1 MESRQNCTQ
10 PETGEQLIQNV
21 KMRTGETYL
30 SMLDTI
36 YKAAERLEN
45 VCVKTPLAINNN
57 LSTVYN
63 AKVQFKR
70 EDLQR
75 VRSYKI
81 RGAYNKMA
89 TMSKEELSRGIVCA
103 SAGNHAQ
110 GVAFACNSMKV
121 KGTIFMPLPT
131 PGQKLEQVKMFGGDY
146 IDIVLHGDTF
156 DEAKDAAMR
165 FCNEQNGMFIHPFD
179 DPAIIEGQ
187 ATTALEILEQTDEPI
202 DYLFVPIGGG
212 GLAAGVC
219 TVFKELSPQTKIIG
233 VEPSAAA
240 SMKKAL
246 EVGKPV
252 HLEKISR
259 FVDGAAVQ
267 QVGDLT
273 FEICK
278 NTLHDMAVVEEGLVC
293 ETILSLYNKDAIVVE
308 PAGALSVAVLEKYKE
323 QIEGKNVVCI
333 ISGSNNDIT
342 RMEEIKE
349 KALLYANL
357 KHYFLV
363 RFPQR
368 PGALKSFVMDVLGR
382 NDDITFFE
390 YTQKNSKEKGI
401 AVVGIALKQK
411 EDFTPLMDKM
421 KKYDFFVNY
430 LNNDPS
436 LMNLLI

>member
-1 MESRQNCTQ
+1 MMKE
-10 PETGEQLIQNV
+10 ETCSPV
-21 KMRTGETYL
+21 
-30 SMLDTI
+30 
-36 YKAAERLEN
+36 LEN
-45 VCVKTPLAINNN
+45 VYKAEERLRNVVVRTPLAVNNN
-57 LSTVYN
+57 LSGIYN
-63 AKVQFKR
+63 SNISFKR

-89 TMSKEELSRGIVCA
+89 TMSREELEKGVVCA

-110 GVAFACNSMKV
+110 GVAFACHTMKV

-131 PGQKLEQVKMFGGDY
+131 PGQKLEQVKMFGGSY
-146 IDIVLHGDTF
+146 IDVVLYGDTF
-156 DEAKDAAMR
+156 DAAKDAAMR
-165 FCNEQNGMFIHPFD
+165 FCKDHDSAFIHPFD

-187 ATTALEILEQTDEPI
+187 ATTALEILEQAENSV

-212 GLAAGVC
+212 GLAAGIC
-219 TVFKELSPQTKIIG
+219 SVFKELSPHTRIIG

-240 SMKKAL
+240 SMKKAI
-246 EVGKPV
+246 EKGKPV
-252 HLEKISR
+252 LLEKISR

-267 QVGDLT
+267 QVGELT
-273 FEICK
+273 FEHCK
-278 NTLHDMAVVEEGLVC
+278 NVLYDMVTVDEGSVC

-308 PAGALSVAVLEKYKE
+308 PAGALSVTALEKYKDE
-323 QIEGKNVVCI
+323 IQGKNVVCI

-349 KALLYANL
+349 KALLYAGL

-368 PGALKSFVMDVLGR
+368 PGALKTFVMDVLGTD
-382 NDDITFFE
+382 DDITYFE

-411 EDFTPLMDKM
+411 EDFSPLINKM
-421 KKYDFFVNY
+421 KQYDFFVNY

>member
-1 MESRQNCTQ
+1 MKEGVSSSVL
-10 PETGEQLIQNV
+10 EHV
-21 KMRTGETYL
+21 
-30 SMLDTI
+30 
-36 YKAAERLEN
+36 YKAEERLKN
-45 VCVKTPLAINNN
+45 VVVKTPLAVNNN
-57 LSTVYN
+57 LSAIYDAN
-63 AKVQFKR
+63 ICFKR

-89 TMSKEELSRGIVCA
+89 TMTEEELSKGVVCA

-110 GVAFACNSMKV
+110 GVAFACQTMKV

-131 PGQKLEQVKMFGGDY
+131 PGQKLEQVKMFGGEY
-146 IDIVLHGDTF
+146 IEVILFGDTF
-156 DEAKDAAMR
+156 DAAKDAALR
-165 FCNEQNGMFIHPFD
+165 FCKDHNSVFIHPFD

-187 ATTALEILEQTDEPI
+187 ATTALEILEQAEGMV

-219 TVFKELSPQTKIIG
+219 TVFQHLSPQTKIIG

-246 EVGKPV
+246 EKGKPV
-252 HLEKISR
+252 LLEKISR

-273 FEICK
+273 FDRCK
-278 NTLHDMAVVEEGLVC
+278 NILYDMATVDEGLVC

-308 PAGALSVAVLEKYKE
+308 PAGALSVAALEKYGDEIK
-323 QIEGKNVVCI
+323 GKNVVCI

-349 KALLYANL
+349 KALLHAGL

-368 PGALKSFVMDVLGR
+368 PGALKAFVMDVLGPD
-382 NDDITFFE
+382 DDITYFE

-401 AVVGIALKQK
+401 AVVGIALKQNK
-411 EDFTPLMDKM
+411 DFTPLIDKM
-421 KKYDFFVNY
+421 KQYDFFVNY

>member
-1 MESRQNCTQ
+1 MIKE
-10 PETGEQLIQNV
+10 
-21 KMRTGETYL
+21 ETYP
-30 SMLDTI
+30 SVLDNV
-36 YKAAERLEN
+36 YQAARRLKN
-45 VCVKTPLAINNN
+45 VVVRTPLAINNN
-57 LSTVYN
+57 LSGIYG
-63 AKVQFKR
+63 AKISFKR
-70 EDLQR
+70 EDLQQ

-89 TMSKEELSRGIVCA
+89 VMSPEDLEKGVVCA

-110 GVAFACNSMKV
+110 GVAFACNTMKV

-146 IDIVLHGDTF
+146 IDVVLFGDTF
-156 DEAKDAAMR
+156 DEAKDAALE
-165 FCNEQNGMFIHPFD
+165 FCRDKQGIFIHPFD
-179 DPAIIEGQ
+179 DQDIIDGQ
-187 ATTALEILEQTDEPI
+187 ATAALEILEQSGEPV
-202 DYLFVPIGGG
+202 DYLFVPVGGG
-212 GLAAGVC
+212 GLAAGIC
-219 TVFKELSPQTKIIG
+219 TVFRELSPQTKIIG

-246 EVGKPV
+246 ENGKPV
-252 HLEKISR
+252 LLEKISR

-267 QVGDLT
+267 KVGNLN
-273 FEICK
+273 FEHCK
-278 NTLHDMAVVEEGLVC
+278 NVLHEMAVVDEGLVC
-293 ETILSLYNKDAIVVE
+293 ETILSLYNKDAVVVE
-308 PAGALSVAVLEKYKE
+308 PAGALSVTALKKYQD
-323 QIEGKNVVCI
+323 QIKGKNVVCI

-349 KALLYANL
+349 KALLYAGL

-363 RFPQR
+363 RFAQR
-368 PGALKSFVMDVLGR
+368 PGALKNFVLNVLGP

-401 AVVGIALKQK
+401 AVVGIGLKQS
-411 EDFTPLMDKM
+411 EDFTPLFNNM

>member
-1 MESRQNCTQ
+1 MKEKNQQAVTLDN
-10 PETGEQLIQNV
+10 IQ
-21 KMRTGETYL
+21 
-30 SMLDTI
+30 
-36 YKAAERLEN
+36 KAAERLKE
-45 VCVKTPLAINNN
+45 VSVRTPLSVNNN

-63 AKVQFKR
+63 ANISFKR

-89 TMSKEELSRGIVCA
+89 TLSKENLSKGVVCA

-110 GVAFACNSMKV
+110 GVAFACNSMKT

-131 PGQKLEQVKMFGGDY
+131 PGQKLEQVKMFGGSY
-146 IDIVLHGDTF
+146 VDIVLYGDTF
-156 DEAKDAAMR
+156 DEAKDAALE
-165 FCNEQNGMFIHPFD
+165 FCQTNDGVFIHPFD

-187 ATTALEILEQTDEPI
+187 ATVALEILEQANGLI
-202 DYLFVPIGGG
+202 DYLFLPIGGG

-219 TVFKELSPQTKIIG
+219 SVFQTLSPKTKIIG
-233 VEPSAAA
+233 VEPSGAA
-240 SMKKAL
+240 SMTRAM
-246 EVGKPV
+246 EVGEPF

-267 QVGDLT
+267 KVGDLN
-273 FEICK
+273 FNICK
-278 NTLHDMAVVEEGLVC
+278 NTLHDVVTIEEGMIC
-293 ETILSLYNKDAIVVE
+293 ETILSLYNKDAVVVE
-308 PAGALSVAVLEKYKE
+308 PAGALSVAALEKYREEIK
-323 QIEGKNVVCI
+323 GKNVVCI

-349 KALLYANL
+349 KALLYAGL

-368 PGALKSFVMDVLGR
+368 PGALKSFVMDVLGP
-382 NDDITFFE
+382 NDDITTFE
-390 YTQKNSKEKGI
+390 YTKKNSKEKGI
-401 AVVGIALKQK
+401 AVVGIILKK
-411 EDFTPLMDKM
+411 NEDFDPLLLNM

>member
-1 MESRQNCTQ
+1 MMKEEVCT
-10 PETGEQLIQNV
+10 
-21 KMRTGETYL
+21 
-30 SMLDTI
+30 SFLDRV
-36 YKAAERLEN
+36 YQAEERLKN
-45 VCVKTPLAINNN
+45 VIVKTPLAVNHN
-57 LSTVYN
+57 LSKVYGAN
-63 AKVQFKR
+63 IHFKR
-70 EDLQR
+70 EDLQQ

-89 TMSKEELSRGIVCA
+89 TMSQESLAKGVVCA

-110 GVAFACNSMKV
+110 GVAFACSTMKV
-121 KGTIFMPLPT
+121 KGTVFMPLPT
-131 PGQKLEQVKMFGGDY
+131 PGQKLEQVRMFGGEY

-165 FCNEQNGMFIHPFD
+165 FCTDNDGVFIHPFD
-179 DPAIIEGQ
+179 DASIIEGQ
-187 ATTALEILEQTDEPI
+187 ATVAMEILEQATEQI

-212 GLAAGVC
+212 GLAAGIC
-219 TVFKELSPQTKIIG
+219 SVFRGLSPQTKIIG

-246 EVGKPV
+246 EKGEPV
-252 HLEKISR
+252 LLEKISR

-267 QVGDLT
+267 KVGSLT
-273 FEICK
+273 FEHCR
-278 NTLHDMAVVEEGLVC
+278 NTLHQMVTVDEGLVC

-308 PAGALSVAVLEKYKE
+308 PAGALSIAALEKYKTE
-323 QIEGKNVVCI
+323 IKGKNVVCI

-349 KALLYANL
+349 KALLYAGL

-368 PGALKSFVMDVLGR
+368 PGALKTFVMDVLGPD
-382 NDDITFFE
+382 DDITSFE
-390 YTQKNSKEKGI
+390 YTQKNAKEKGI
-401 AVVGIALKQK
+401 AVVGIALKQNK
-411 EDFTPLMDKM
+411 DFKPLIDKM

>member
-1 MESRQNCTQ
+1 MMNEGISSS
-10 PETGEQLIQNV
+10 V
-21 KMRTGETYL
+21 
-30 SMLDTI
+30 
-36 YKAAERLEN
+36 LEN
-45 VCVKTPLAINNN
+45 VYKAEERLKNVVVKTPLAVNNN
-57 LSTVYN
+57 LSAIYEAN
-63 AKVQFKR
+63 IRFKR

-89 TMSKEELSRGIVCA
+89 TMSEDELSKGVVCA

-110 GVAFACNSMKV
+110 GVAFACHAMKV

-131 PGQKLEQVKMFGGDY
+131 PGQKLEQVKMFGGEY
-146 IDIVLHGDTF
+146 IDVILFGDTF
-156 DEAKDAAMR
+156 DAAKDAALR
-165 FCNEQNGMFIHPFD
+165 FSKDNYSAFIHPFD

-187 ATTALEILEQTDEPI
+187 ATTAMEILEQAEGI
-202 DYLFVPIGGG
+202 VDYLFVPIGGG
-212 GLAAGVC
+212 GLAAGIC
-219 TVFKELSPQTKIIG
+219 TVFQHLSPQTKIIG

-246 EVGKPV
+246 EKGKPV
-252 HLEKISR
+252 LLEKISR

-267 QVGDLT
+267 QVGDIT
-273 FEICK
+273 FDRCK
-278 NTLHDMAVVEEGLVC
+278 NILHDMATVEEGLVC

-308 PAGALSVAVLEKYKE
+308 PAGALSVAALEKYREEIK
-323 QIEGKNVVCI
+323 GKNVVCI

-349 KALLYANL
+349 KALLYAGL

-368 PGALKSFVMDVLGR
+368 PGALKTFVMDVLGPD
-382 NDDITFFE
+382 DDITYFE

-401 AVVGIALKQK
+401 AVVGIALKQNK
-411 EDFTPLMDKM
+411 DFTPLIDKM
-421 KKYDFFVNY
+421 KQHDFFVNY

>member
-1 MESRQNCTQ
+1 MMKEEIGSS
-10 PETGEQLIQNV
+10 V
-21 KMRTGETYL
+21 
-30 SMLDTI
+30 
-36 YKAAERLEN
+36 LEN
-45 VCVKTPLAINNN
+45 VYKAEERLKNVVVKTPLALNNN
-57 LSTVYN
+57 LSAVYDAN
-63 AKVQFKR
+63 ISFKR

-89 TMSKEELSRGIVCA
+89 TMSQEDLGRGLVCA

-110 GVAFACNSMKV
+110 GVAFACQTMKV
-121 KGTIFMPLPT
+121 RGTIFMPLPT
-131 PGQKLEQVKMFGGDY
+131 PGQKLEQVKMFGGSY
-146 IDIVLHGDTF
+146 IDVVLHGDTF

-165 FCNEQNGMFIHPFD
+165 FCSENDGIFIHPFD
-179 DPAIIEGQ
+179 DQAIIEGQ
-187 ATTALEILEQTDEPI
+187 ATVGLEILEQSREPV

-219 TVFKELSPQTKIIG
+219 SVFQELSPQTKIIG

-246 EVGKPV
+246 EKGRPV
-252 HLEKISR
+252 LLEKISR

-267 QVGDLT
+267 QVGNLT
-273 FEICK
+273 FELCK
-278 NTLHDMAVVEEGLVC
+278 DVLYEMATVDEGLVC

-308 PAGALSVAVLEKYKE
+308 PAGALSVAALERYKDE
-323 QIEGKNVVCI
+323 IKGKNVVCV

-349 KALLYANL
+349 KALLYAGL

-368 PGALKSFVMDVLGR
+368 PGALKTFVIDVLGPD
-382 NDDITFFE
+382 DDITFFE

-401 AVVGIALKQK
+401 AVVGIALKHN
-411 EDFTPLMDKM
+411 EDFTPLIHNM

>member
-1 MESRQNCTQ
+1 ME
-10 PETGEQLIQNV
+10 
-21 KMRTGETYL
+21 ETYP
-30 SMLDTI
+30 SVLDNV
-36 YKAAERLEN
+36 YKAAKRLRN
-45 VCVKTPLAINNN
+45 VVVRTPLAINNH
-57 LSTVYN
+57 LSGIYN
-63 AKVQFKR
+63 AKISFKR
-70 EDLQR
+70 EDLQQ

-89 TMSKEELSRGIVCA
+89 VMSPENLAKGVVCA

-110 GVAFACNSMKV
+110 GVAFACSTMKV

-131 PGQKLEQVKMFGGDY
+131 PGQKLEQVKMFGGDD
-146 IDIVLHGDTF
+146 IDIVLYGDTF
-156 DEAKDAAMR
+156 DEAKDAALK
-165 FCNEQNGMFIHPFD
+165 FCKENHGIFIHPFD
-179 DPAIIEGQ
+179 DQDIINGQ
-187 ATTALEILEQTDEPI
+187 ATAALEILEQSDEPI
-202 DYLFVPIGGG
+202 DYLFLPVGGG

-219 TVFKELSPQTKIIG
+219 SVFRELSPHTKIIG

-246 EVGKPV
+246 EKGKPV
-252 HLEKISR
+252 LLEKISR

-267 QVGDLT
+267 KVGDLN
-273 FEICK
+273 FELCK
-278 NTLHDMAVVEEGLVC
+278 DVLHDMALVDEGMVC
-293 ETILSLYNKDAIVVE
+293 ETILSLYNKDAVVVE
-308 PAGALSVAVLEKYKE
+308 PAGALSVAALGKYKD
-323 QIEGKNVVCI
+323 QIKGKNVICI

-349 KALLYANL
+349 KALLHAGL

-363 RFPQR
+363 RFAQR
-368 PGALKSFVMDVLGR
+368 PGALKTFVMNVLGP

-401 AVVGIALKQK
+401 AVLGIGLRDS
-411 EDFTPLMDKM
+411 EDFTPLLNNM

>member
-1 MESRQNCTQ
+1 MKE
-10 PETGEQLIQNV
+10 ETDSSVLEHV
-21 KMRTGETYL
+21 
-30 SMLDTI
+30 
-36 YKAAERLEN
+36 YKAEERLKN
-45 VCVKTPLAINNN
+45 VVVKTPLAVNNN
-57 LSTVYN
+57 LSAIYDAN
-63 AKVQFKR
+63 ISFKR

-89 TMSKEELSRGIVCA
+89 TMSQEELSKGVVCA

-110 GVAFACNSMKV
+110 GVAFACHTMKV

-131 PGQKLEQVKMFGGDY
+131 PGQKLEQVKMFGGEY
-146 IDIVLHGDTF
+146 IDVILFGDTF
-156 DEAKDAAMR
+156 DAAKDAAMR
-165 FCNEQNGMFIHPFD
+165 FCKDHNSVFIHPFD

-187 ATTALEILEQTDEPI
+187 ATTALEILEQAEGTV

-212 GLAAGVC
+212 GLAAGIC
-219 TVFKELSPQTKIIG
+219 TVFQHLSPQTKIIG

-246 EVGKPV
+246 EKGAPV
-252 HLEKISR
+252 LLEKISR

-267 QVGDLT
+267 QVGNLT
-273 FEICK
+273 FERCK
-278 NTLHDMAVVEEGLVC
+278 NRLYDMALVDEGLVC

-308 PAGALSVAVLEKYKE
+308 PAGALSVAALDKYKE
-323 QIEGKNVVCI
+323 EIQGKNVVCI

-349 KALLYANL
+349 KALLYAGL

-368 PGALKSFVMDVLGR
+368 PGALKTFVMDVLGPD
-382 NDDITFFE
+382 DDITYFE

-401 AVVGIALKQK
+401 AVVGIALKQNK
-411 EDFTPLMDKM
+411 DFPPLMSKM
-421 KKYDFFVNY
+421 KENDFFVNY

>member
-1 MESRQNCTQ
+1 MMKEEISSS
-10 PETGEQLIQNV
+10 V
-21 KMRTGETYL
+21 
-30 SMLDTI
+30 
-36 YKAAERLEN
+36 LEN
-45 VCVKTPLAINNN
+45 VYKAEERLKNVVVKTPLAVNNN
-57 LSTVYN
+57 LSAIYDAN
-63 AKVQFKR
+63 ICFKR

-89 TMSKEELSRGIVCA
+89 TMSKEELSKGVVCA

-110 GVAFACNSMKV
+110 GVAFACHTMKV

-131 PGQKLEQVKMFGGDY
+131 PGQKLEQVKMFGGEY
-146 IDIVLHGDTF
+146 IDVILFGDTF
-156 DEAKDAAMR
+156 DAAKDAALR
-165 FCNEQNGMFIHPFD
+165 FCKDHNSAFIHPFD

-187 ATTALEILEQTDEPI
+187 ATTALEILEQAEGVV

-212 GLAAGVC
+212 GLAAGIC
-219 TVFKELSPQTKIIG
+219 SVFQHLSPQTKIIG

-246 EVGKPV
+246 EKGKPV
-252 HLEKISR
+252 LLEKISR

-267 QVGDLT
+267 KVGDLT
-273 FEICK
+273 FERCK
-278 NTLHDMAVVEEGLVC
+278 NILHDMATVDEGLVC

-308 PAGALSVAVLEKYKE
+308 PAGALSVAALEKYGNEIK
-323 QIEGKNVVCI
+323 GKNVVCI

-349 KALLYANL
+349 KALLHAGL

-368 PGALKSFVMDVLGR
+368 PGALKTFVMDVLGPD
-382 NDDITFFE
+382 DDITYFE

-401 AVVGIALKQK
+401 AVVGIALKQNK
-411 EDFTPLMDKM
+411 DFTPLIDKM
-421 KKYDFFVNY
+421 KQYDFFVNY

>member
-1 MESRQNCTQ
+1 MMKEKVSHS
-10 PETGEQLIQNV
+10 V
-21 KMRTGETYL
+21 
-30 SMLDTI
+30 
-36 YKAAERLEN
+36 LEN
-45 VCVKTPLAINNN
+45 VCKAEERLKNVVIRTPLALNNN
-57 LSTVYN
+57 LSVVYG
-63 AKVQFKR
+63 AKISFKR
-70 EDLQR
+70 EDLQQ

-89 TMSKEELSRGIVCA
+89 TMPSESLAKGVVCA

-110 GVAFACNSMKV
+110 GVAFACNRMKV

-131 PGQKLEQVKMFGGDY
+131 PGQKLEQVRMFGGSF
-146 IDIVLHGDTF
+146 IDVVLYGDTF
-156 DEAKDAAMR
+156 DEAKDAALK
-165 FCNEQNGMFIHPFD
+165 FCRENDGVFIHPFD

-187 ATTALEILEQTDEPI
+187 ATVGMEILEQADEPI

-212 GLAAGVC
+212 GLAAGIC
-219 TVFKELSPQTKIIG
+219 SVFRELSPQTRIIG

-240 SMKKAL
+240 SMKKAM
-246 EVGKPV
+246 EKGKPV
-252 HLEKISR
+252 LLEKISR

-267 QVGDLT
+267 QVGAIT
-273 FEICK
+273 FELCK
-278 NTLHDMAVVEEGLVC
+278 NVLSDMVTVDEGLVC

-308 PAGALSVAVLEKYKE
+308 PAGALSVAALEKYREEIK
-323 QIEGKNVVCI
+323 GKNVVCI

-349 KALLYANL
+349 KALLYAGL

-368 PGALKSFVMDVLGR
+368 PGALKTFVMDVLGPD
-382 NDDITFFE
+382 DDITYFE

-401 AVVGIALKQK
+401 AVVGIALKQNK
-411 EDFTPLMDKM
+411 DFTPLISKM
-421 KKYDFFVNY
+421 KEYDFFVNY

>member
-1 MESRQNCTQ
+1 MMKEGVSSS
-10 PETGEQLIQNV
+10 V
-21 KMRTGETYL
+21 
-30 SMLDTI
+30 
-36 YKAAERLEN
+36 LEN
-45 VCVKTPLAINNN
+45 VYKAEERLKNVVVKTPLAVNNN
-57 LSTVYN
+57 LSAIYEANVR
-63 AKVQFKR
+63 FKR

-89 TMSKEELSRGIVCA
+89 TMSPEELLKGVVCA

-110 GVAFACNSMKV
+110 GVAFACQTMKV

-131 PGQKLEQVKMFGGDY
+131 PGQKLEQVKMFGGEY
-146 IDIVLHGDTF
+146 IDVILYGDTF
-156 DEAKDAAMR
+156 DAAKDAAMR
-165 FCNEQNGMFIHPFD
+165 FCKEHNSVFIHPFD

-187 ATTALEILEQTDEPI
+187 ATTALEILEQAEGMV

-219 TVFKELSPQTKIIG
+219 TVFQHLSPQTKIIG

-246 EVGKPV
+246 EKGKPAL
-252 HLEKISR
+252 LEKISR

-267 QVGDLT
+267 QVGDIT
-273 FEICK
+273 FERCK
-278 NTLHDMAVVEEGLVC
+278 NILHDMVTVEEGLVC

-308 PAGALSVAVLEKYKE
+308 PAGALSVAALEKYRDEIK
-323 QIEGKNVVCI
+323 GKNVVCI

-349 KALLYANL
+349 KALLYAGL

-363 RFPQR
+363 KFPQR
-368 PGALKSFVMDVLGR
+368 PGALKTFVMDVLGP
-382 NDDITFFE
+382 DYDITYFE

-401 AVVGIALKQK
+401 AVVGIALKQNK
-411 EDFTPLMDKM
+411 DFSPLIDKM
-421 KKYDFFVNY
+421 KQYDFFVNY